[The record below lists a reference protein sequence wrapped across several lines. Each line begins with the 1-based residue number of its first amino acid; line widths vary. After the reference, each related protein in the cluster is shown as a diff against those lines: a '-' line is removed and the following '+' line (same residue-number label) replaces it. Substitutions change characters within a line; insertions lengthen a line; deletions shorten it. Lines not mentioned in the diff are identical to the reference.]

1 MPRVGQ
7 RARRGLNSQGAAADL
22 PGVTARRT
30 LRPAL
35 LALLALLLLPVA
47 AADASEPQRYVI
59 SAESGTITDEGGQSF
74 SVALENV
81 DPELLMQ
88 FGAPDPSLR
97 RAPLRRYVDDWSK
110 AGFDATPPSAD
121 LYFTEKGADG
131 PREVAVVLVKQLSG
145 DEKRLT
151 FTAVPLKDGE
161 IGGAGNTEP
170 TAGAL
175 RNAEISDINL
185 SLAGGVTPV
194 PEEGTFKK
202 IRDEFNENAQIL
214 GILFMALLVFIIWRS
229 IKLVPRTA
237 PQNLKPEA
245 ASSVSWEEV
254 AGADDAKEELMEV
267 VQFLRDPKKFRR
279 FGASMPKGVLL
290 HGPPGTGKTLLA
302 KAVAHESGAQFFSQS
317 AAAFVEM
324 FAGLGAARI
333 RRLFAEA
340 RKHSPAIIFI
350 DELDAVGGKR
360 GDGVENS
367 EREQTLNQLLV
378 EMDGFA
384 AAEDVVVMAASN
396 LLEKLDPALLRP
408 GRFDRQVFV
417 APPDVAGR
425 EAILEVHA
433 RGKPLHDVNLRTVA
447 AQTSGLTGA
456 DLANLCNEAAIF
468 CARRDGVAITQ
479 ADFDM
484 ALERVI
490 AGVQSKRVLQPAE
503 KRVVAYHEAGH
514 ALCGELLPSV
524 DKVHKISIVPR
535 GKALGFTLNL
545 PEEDRYLKTRD
556 ELLDHMAMLL
566 GGRVA
571 EQIVFG
577 KITTGASDDLKRV
590 SDLTYAMVH
599 EYAMGT
605 ADSAQAAH
613 RTLAERHLASDV
625 TRRIRDEEQREL
637 AYEAQA
643 MAERLI
649 TEHRTQL
656 DALAEA
662 LLAHEVLEREQ
673 IDEIMAGV
681 ERRTDRPA
689 MTGIP
694 TAPQSRPTVT
704 AAEELPRRDT

>member
-1 MPRVGQ
+1 MLGVP
-7 RARRGLNSQGAAADL
+7 AAASAAADL
-22 PGVTARRT
+22 ATQYRIDAGSAQIKRPKGGGLVLVLRDVAQNVDWLTLTAEPDAGQERMSEF
-30 LRPAL
+30 LFEWEDKGF
-35 LALLALLLLPVA
+35 
-47 AADASEPQRYVI
+47 ADAR
-59 SAESGTITDEGGQSF
+59 
-74 SVALENV
+74 
-81 DPELLMQ
+81 
-88 FGAPDPSLR
+88 PS
-97 RAPLRRYVDDWSK
+97 
-110 AGFDATPPSAD
+110 
-121 LYFTEKGADG
+121 
-131 PREVAVVLVKQLSG
+131 
-145 DEKRLT
+145 
-151 FTAVPLKDGE
+151 
-161 IGGAGNTEP
+161 
-170 TAGAL
+170 
-175 RNAEISDINL
+175 
-185 SLAGGVTPV
+185 
-194 PEEGTFKK
+194 
-202 IRDEFNENAQIL
+202 
-214 GILFMALLVFIIWRS
+214 ALLVLNSKTGEDAARRAFVRLLSQPDWDPGSRTLTVPVERNSDVDALARTGIQPGTGKPVVRADTFGATSLTLTSSPPVTTATSWPDRIQRFFTEWSGALGLLFMFLLVFLIWRS
-229 IKLVPRTA
+229 LKMVPKTA
-237 PQNLKPEA
+237 PQTLKPA
-245 ASSVSWEEV
+245 ARSSVNWDEI

-267 VQFLRDPKKFRR
+267 VQFLKDPKKFRR
-279 FGASMPKGVLL
+279 YGATMPKGVLL

-302 KAVAHESGAQFFSQS
+302 KAVAHESGAHFFSQS
-317 AAAFVEM
+317 ASSFVEM

-360 GDGVENS
+360 GNGQDNP

-384 AAEDVVVMAASN
+384 GSDDVVVMAASN
-396 LLEKLDPALLRP
+396 LLDKLDAALLRP

-425 EAILEVHA
+425 EEILRVHT
-433 RGKPLHDVNLRTVA
+433 RGKPVHDVDMHTIA

-479 ADFDM
+479 ADFNQ

-514 ALCGELLPSV
+514 ALCGELLASV
-524 DKVHKISIVPR
+524 DKLHKISIVPR

-545 PEEDRYLKTRD
+545 PEEDRYLKTRE
-556 ELLDHMAMLL
+556 ELLDHMTMLL

-590 SDLTYAMVH
+590 AELTHAMVH

-605 ADSAQAAH
+605 ADSAQ
-613 RTLAERHLASDV
+613 RGTYETGQASEV

-637 AYEAQA
+637 AYEAQT

-649 TEHRTQL
+649 NDHRDL
-656 DALAEA
+656 LEALATA
-662 LLAHEVLEREQ
+662 LLEHEVLERPQ
-673 IDEIMAGV
+673 IDAIMHGTTPV
-681 ERRTDRPA
+681 TDRPRL
-689 MTGIP
+689 TGLP
-694 TAPQSRPTVT
+694 LMT
-704 AAEELPRRDT
+704 AAEELPRADT